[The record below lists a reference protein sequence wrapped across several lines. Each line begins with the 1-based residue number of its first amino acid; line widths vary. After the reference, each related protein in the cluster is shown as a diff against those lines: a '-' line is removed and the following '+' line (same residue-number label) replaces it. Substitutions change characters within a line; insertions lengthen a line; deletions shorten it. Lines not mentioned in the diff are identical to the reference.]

1 MSFFEKSVN
10 NYLTKK
16 AGKAVSKLDPRLQGI
31 VNSFFPGIAGGI
43 ENYSDNSFINT
54 RATSSQRL
62 ADAVAQAGL
71 IKAETQSDNT
81 TLNKSYDWRA
91 RLRPKAAGAD
101 IIYQADNNGL
111 LAPLKKAGGLVW
123 QTTPNIFISGITEY
137 NEQLLHGM
145 NYPVY
150 TYNATRPPTLPVT
163 ADFYANDIYD
173 AQYLLA
179 VWHFLRTVTKSYF
192 GDQTG
197 DKKGTP
203 PPVLIFEYLGDHGF
217 NKVPVI
223 LRDYTIQ
230 LPDDVDYI
238 PVASKV
244 NGEDQTTFMPTRMNI
259 SVNLVPSL
267 TPKKVREKFNVEAFR
282 NGKIYKDGFI

>member
-1 MSFFEKSVN
+1 MSFFERSIN

-16 AGKAVSKLDPRLQGI
+16 AAKEISGLDPRVQDILNG
-31 VNSFFPGIAGGI
+31 FFPGIAGGVSA
-43 ENYSDNSFINT
+43 YQDNAFFKEQMKNSK
-54 RATSSQRL
+54 SL
-62 ADAVAQAGL
+62 ADSVVNAGL
-71 IKAETQSDNT
+71 IKTSTSSGGDIPNV
-81 TLNKSYDWRA
+81 DWRA
-91 RLRPKAAGAD
+91 RLRPKDGGAD
-101 IIYQADNNGL
+101 TIYQSDSNGL
-111 LAPLKKAGGLVW
+111 LAPLKKAGGLIW
-123 QTTPNIFISGITEY
+123 QTTPNIFISGIVEY
-137 NEQLLHGM
+137 AEQLLHGM

-150 TYNATRPPTLPVT
+150 SYNASRPPVLPVT

-197 DKKGTP
+197 EDKKGTP
-203 PPVLIFEYLGDHGF
+203 PPVLLFEYLGDHGF

-223 LRDYTIQ
+223 IRDYTIQ

-238 PVASKV
+238 PIKTKV
-244 NGEDQTTFMPTRMNI
+244 GGKDQTTYMPVRMNI
-259 SVNLVPSL
+259 SINLVPAL

-282 NGKIYKDGFI
+282 NGKLYKDGFI

>member
-43 ENYSDNSFINT
+43 ENYSDNSFINA
-54 RATSSQRL
+54 RIQSSERL

-71 IKAETQSDNT
+71 IKTESTSEVLT
-81 TLNKSYDWRA
+81 KSYDWRA
-91 RLRPKAAGAD
+91 RLRPKGAGAD
-101 IIYQADNNGL
+101 QIYQADNNGL
-111 LAPLKKAGGLVW
+111 LAPLKRTGGMVW
-123 QTTPNIFISGITEY
+123 QTTPNIFMSGITEY

-145 NYPVY
+145 NYPIY

-179 VWHFLRTVTKSYF
+179 VWHFLRTITKSYF

-203 PPVLIFEYLGDHGF
+203 PPVLIFEYMGDHGF
-217 NKVPVI
+217 NKVPVV

-238 PVASKV
+238 PVVSKV
-244 NGEDQTTFMPTRMNI
+244 DGNDQTTFMPTRMNI
-259 SVNLVPSL
+259 SVNLMPAP
-267 TPKKVREKFNVEAFR
+267 TPKKVREKFNVESFR
-282 NGKIYKDGFI
+282 NGKLYKDGFI